1 MKCRLLVLS
10 LLATLPLMAGGQDQ
24 KKADAKARARPS
36 FEAFTD
42 PDQAGP
48 DYQIQGEYVTEDTAR
63 RRYGIQA
70 IAEGDGKFK
79 MRALRGGLPG
89 DGWDGW
95 TQYQFTGKTTDGK
108 VTFEGDV
115 ASGVIGGGTVTA
127 TLRDSGEVVKF
138 KRIVRRSATEGLK
151 PPPGAVVL
159 FDGSSA
165 DAWDK
170 GKVENRLLSTMV
182 PGGINS
188 KRAFGDC
195 TVHVEFR
202 TPFMPRAAGQERGN
216 SGVYLQGR
224 YEVQVLDSFGLAGK
238 NNECGGIYE
247 LSDPIVNMC
256 YPPLQWQTYDI
267 EYVAAKF
274 DPAGKKVNDAVI
286 TVKHNGVLVQ
296 DHVALKRD
304 TRAAPVKEGPD
315 KGPLYLQ
322 NHGNPV
328 HYRNVWVVEKQ

>member
-1 MKCRLLVLS
+1 MKCRLLILS
-10 LLATLPLMAGGQDQ
+10 LFATLPLMAGGQDQ
-24 KKADAKARARPS
+24 KKSDVKAKAAI
-36 FEAFTD
+36 EAFTD
-42 PDQAGP
+42 PDKAGS
-48 DYQIQGEYVTEDTAR
+48 DYQIQGEYITDNTAR
-63 RRYGIQA
+63 RRYGIQV
-70 IAEGDGKFK
+70 IAAGDGKFT

-89 DGWDGW
+89 EGWDGS
-95 TQYQFTGKTTDGK
+95 TEYKFTGKTTDGK

-115 ASGVIGGGTVTA
+115 ASGEIGGGAVIA

-138 KRIVRRSATEGLK
+138 QRVIRRSPTEGLK
-151 PPPGAVVL
+151 PPPGAAVL
-159 FDGSSA
+159 FDGSNA
-165 DAWDK
+165 GAWDK
-170 GKVENRLLSTMV
+170 GKVENGLLSTMV

-188 KRAFGDC
+188 KRTFGDC

-202 TPFMPRAAGQERGN
+202 TPFMPRAAGQDRGN

-274 DPAGKKVNDAVI
+274 DPAGKKVKDAVI

-304 TRAAPVKEGPD
+304 TRAAPVKEGPA
-315 KGPLYLQ
+315 KGPLHLQ

-328 HYRNVWVVEKQ
+328 HYRNIWVVEKQ

>member
-1 MKCRLLVLS
+1 MKRS
-10 LLATLPLMAGGQDQ
+10 LLAAGVLAVLPLLADAQAQ
-24 KKADAKARARPS
+24 NKADAKAKAS
-36 FEAFTD
+36 IEAFTD
-42 PDQAGP
+42 ANKAGA
-48 DYQIQGEYVTEDTAR
+48 DYQIQGEYVTEDNAR
-63 RRYGIQA
+63 RRYGIQVV
-70 IAEGDGKFK
+70 AEGDGKLA

-89 DGWDGW
+89 EGWDGS
-95 TQYQFTGKTTDGK
+95 TEYKFTGKTTDGK
-108 VTFEGDV
+108 VKFEGDV
-115 ASGVIGGGTVTA
+115 ATGEIGGGTITA
-127 TLRDSGEVVKF
+127 TLRDSGETVRF
-138 KRIVRRSATEGLK
+138 KRIVRRSPTEGLK

-159 FDGSSA
+159 FDGASA
-165 DAWDK
+165 DAFDK
-170 GKVENRLLSTMV
+170 GKVENGLLSTMA

-188 KRAFGDC
+188 KQTFGDC
-195 TVHVEFR
+195 TAHVEFR
-202 TPFMPRAAGQERGN
+202 TPFMPRATGQARGN

-274 DPAGKKVNDAVI
+274 DPAGKKINDAVI

-304 TRAAPVKEGPD
+304 TRAAPVKEGPT
-315 KGPLYLQ
+315 KGPLHLQ